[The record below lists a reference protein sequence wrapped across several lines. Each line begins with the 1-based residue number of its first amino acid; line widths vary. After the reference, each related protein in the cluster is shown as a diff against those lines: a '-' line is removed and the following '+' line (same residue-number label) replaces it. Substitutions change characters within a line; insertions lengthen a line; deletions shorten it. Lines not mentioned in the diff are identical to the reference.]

1 MGGAIGTPLL
11 LVVCFLVV
19 ALTLTIKKL
28 KHKNSNNCDAG
39 RDAMH
44 NMVAIDMLSTNV
56 AMFNA
61 DQSSQH
67 VYDNENVY
75 ETVNDEERKGPTQAS
90 DGEYIEIEA

>member
-1 MGGAIGTPLL
+1 MGGAIGTLLL
-11 LVVCFLVV
+11 LVVCFFVV

-28 KHKNSNNCDAG
+28 KHKNSNNRDAG

-44 NMVAIDMLSTNV
+44 NMVAIDMLSTNL

-67 VYDNENVY
+67 VHDNEVVY
-75 ETVNDEERKGPTQAS
+75 ETVNDEERNGPTQAS
-90 DGEYIEIEA
+90 DGEYIEVVA